1 MKRIAQFVVILFCTA
16 FVSCDSTQD
25 IKKTAQKGLPAP
37 NFTLSDING
46 RDVSLSDFRGKVVL
60 LEFWATW
67 CPPCIESVPE
77 LIMLQDRYKE
87 KGFTIVAISLDK
99 GVDKNSIVEAF
110 SDKFKINYPILI
122 ADENIIDSYQI
133 ISIPTSVILDRDGVV
148 IHIYPS
154 YGMDFEEHLSKEIE
168 KVL

>member
-1 MKRIAQFVVILFCTA
+1 MKRLTQFVVILFCTA
-16 FVSCDSTQD
+16 FVSCDSSQD
-25 IKKTAQKGLPAP
+25 IKKTVQKGSPAP

-87 KGFTIVAISLDK
+87 KGFTVVALSLDK
-99 GVDKNSIVEAF
+99 GTDNISMVAAF
-110 SDKFKINYPILI
+110 SDKFKINYPILF
-122 ADENIIDSYQI
+122 ADEDIIDTYRI
-133 ISIPTSVILDRDGVV
+133 ISIPTSVILDREGVV
-148 IHIYPS
+148 KHIYSS
-154 YGMDFEEHLSKEIE
+154 YGMDFEEHLKKEIE

>member
-1 MKRIAQFVVILFCTA
+1 M
-16 FVSCDSTQD
+16 
-25 IKKTAQKGLPAP
+25 KKTVQKGLPAP

-77 LIMLQDRYKE
+77 LIMLQERYKE

-99 GVDKNSIVEAF
+99 GADKNSMVAAF
-110 SDKFKINYPILI
+110 SDKFKINYPILF

-148 IHIYPS
+148 IHIYSS
-154 YGMDFEEHLSKEIE
+154 YGMDFEDHLSKEIE